1 MEDIIMGIRKFLTS
15 VADVYAYDADDNI
28 VFTSKTLL
36 DSSIEVT
43 LGSAPVRGGRGN
55 QLQYTY
61 YHTGEFNVT
70 LTDTQWNLAL
80 LGSTVGDTQTALYD
94 YYKEET
100 VTMSGSSASVTGTP
114 LAFEGETIYGWATSP
129 SGATQK
135 VTFTGKTFTVSD
147 SVAGDW
153 CVRYYTENATSGNA
167 ITISANMVP
176 KVVKLVMETQLNS
189 ADVTTNKI
197 GMVQIIIPRLQL
209 SGAFSISMTADGIAN
224 TPLTGTALAFSD
236 AASQSCGVSEG
247 YYARI
252 IEVIDNTS
260 WYDNLIGLA
269 IEGGNIT
276 MGNSSTETLSVFAIP
291 SSGTAFK
298 VPNSAVCFTSSS
310 PTVFNVTGSA
320 LNDPA
325 PGIVTSSSATD
336 GTGKLSI
343 YLFASGSVAPT
354 GEATVTVA

>member
-1 MEDIIMGIRKFLTS
+1 MVLP
-15 VADVYAYDADDNI
+15 
-28 VFTSKTLL
+28 
-36 DSSIEVT
+36 
-43 LGSAPVRGGRGN
+43 PVRGGRGN

-80 LGSTVGDTQTALYD
+80 LGSTVGDVQTALYD
-94 YYKEET
+94 YYKEEN
-100 VTMSGSSASVTGTP
+100 VTMSGSSASVNGTP

-129 SGATQK
+129 SGATEK
-135 VTFTGKTFTVSD
+135 VSFDGSGTFTVSG

-236 AASQSCGVSEG
+236 AASQGCGVSEG

-260 WYDNLIGLA
+260 WYDNLIALA
-269 IEGGNIT
+269 AEGGDF
-276 MGNSSTETLSVFAIP
+276 SLAVDATETLTVFGIP
-291 SSGTAFK
+291 SSGVSFK
-298 VPNSAVCFTSSS
+298 IPNDELTFTSGS
-310 PTVFNVTGSA
+310 PAVATAGSATGIITGSA
-320 LNDPA
+320 
-325 PGIVTSSSATD
+325 PGSSIITFVITD
-336 GTGKLSI
+336 MADIAGQ
-343 YLFASGSVAPT
+343 V
-354 GEATVTVA
+354 TVTVA

>member
-1 MEDIIMGIRKFLTS
+1 MAIRKFLTS

-80 LGSTVGDTQTALYD
+80 LGSTVGDVQTALYD

-100 VTMSGSSASVTGTP
+100 VTMSGSTTSGTVTDTP
-114 LAFEGETIYGWATSP
+114 LVFEGTTIYGWATDP
-129 SGATQK
+129 NGATQK
-135 VTFTGKTFTVSD
+135 IELASDKTFTVSG
-147 SVAGDW
+147 SVNGDW
-153 CVRYYTENATSGNA
+153 CIRYYTENATSGNA

-197 GMVQIIIPRLQL
+197 GIVQIIIPRLQL

-236 AASQSCGVSEG
+236 AASQGCGVSEG

-252 IEVIDNTS
+252 IEIIDNTN
-260 WYDNLIGLA
+260 WYDNLIALA
-269 IEGGNIT
+269 ADGGDFAI
-276 MGNSSTETLSVFAIP
+276 SSGDTETLTIFGIP
-291 SSGTAFK
+291 SSGISFK
-298 VPNSAVCFTSSS
+298 VPNDELTFSTSASAVA
-310 PTVFNVTGSA
+310 TVAPLTGVVTAVS
-320 LNDPA
+320 
-325 PGIVTSSSATD
+325 
-336 GTGKLSI
+336 
-343 YLFASGSVAPT
+343 SGSSTIGFSVT
-354 GEATVTVA
+354 DHATILGDVVVTVS

>member
-1 MEDIIMGIRKFLTS
+1 MAIRKFLTS
-15 VADVYAYDADDNI
+15 VADVFAYDADDNI

-100 VTMSGSSASVTGTP
+100 VAMTSNSGTVSETP
-114 LAFEGETIYGWATSP
+114 LVFEGTTIYGWATSP
-129 SGATQK
+129 AGNTEK
-135 VTFTGKTFTVSD
+135 VTLSSSGSFTVSG

-153 CVRYYTENATSGNA
+153 CVRYYTENATAGNA
-167 ITISANMVP
+167 ITISANMIP

-236 AASQSCGVSEG
+236 ATSQGCGVSEG
-247 YYARI
+247 YYAKI
-252 IEVIDNTS
+252 IEIIDNTN
-260 WYDNLIGLA
+260 WYDNIISYAAEGAGDGIGLV
-269 IEGGNIT
+269 IGE
-276 MGNSSTETLSVFAIP
+276 SETLTVYAIP
-291 SSGTAFK
+291 STGTSFR
-298 VPNSAVCFTSSS
+298 VPNEHLLFTSSS
-310 PTVFNVTGSA
+310 PAKASVTGSA
-320 LNDPA
+320 VGA
-325 PGIVTSSSATD
+325 ASYGVITGVAAGSAIITFYRSSASAIK
-336 GTGKLSI
+336 GT
-343 YLFASGSVAPT
+343 VD
-354 GEATVTVA
+354 VTVV

>member
-1 MEDIIMGIRKFLTS
+1 MGIRKFLTS

-80 LGSTVGDTQTALYD
+80 LGSTVGDVQTALYD
-94 YYKEET
+94 YYKEEN

-129 SGATQK
+129 SGVTEK
-135 VTFTGKTFTVSD
+135 VIFDESGTFAVSG

-236 AASQSCGVSEG
+236 AASQGCGVSEG

-260 WYDNLIGLA
+260 WYDNLIALA
-269 IEGGNIT
+269 ADGGDF
-276 MGNSSTETLSVFAIP
+276 SLAVDATETLTVFGIP
-291 SSGTAFK
+291 SSGVSFK
-298 VPNSAVCFTSSS
+298 IPNDELTFTSGT
-310 PTVFNVTGSA
+310 PAVATAGSA
-320 LNDPA
+320 T
-325 PGIVTSSSATD
+325 GII
-336 GTGKLSI
+336 TGKT
-343 YLFASGSVAPT
+343 SGSSIITFIITDMASIA
-354 GEATVTVA
+354 GEVTVTVA

>member
-1 MEDIIMGIRKFLTS
+1 MAIRKFLTS

-100 VTMSGSSASVTGTP
+100 VTMSGSSASVSKTP
-114 LAFEGETIYGWATSP
+114 LVFEGTTIYGWATDP
-129 SGATQK
+129 NGTTQK
-135 VTFTGKTFTVSD
+135 IELNSNKTFTVTNPI
-147 SVAGDW
+147 AGDW
-153 CVRYYTENATSGNA
+153 CVRYYTENATAGNA
-167 ITISANMVP
+167 ITISANMIP

-236 AASQSCGVSEG
+236 ATSQGCGVSEG
-247 YYARI
+247 YYAKI
-252 IEVIDNTS
+252 IEIIDNTN
-260 WYDNLIGLA
+260 WYDNVIALA
-269 IEGGNIT
+269 FEGGDFTLPTTLGTKTVSIWAVP
-276 MGNSSTETLSVFAIP
+276 STGA
-291 SSGTAFK
+291 AFK
-298 VPNSAVCFTSSS
+298 VDNSLLQFTSG
-310 PTVFNVTGSA
+310 TIGKATIGLHTGLVTGVSA
-320 LNDPA
+320 GSSLLSVVITSASAN
-325 PGIVTSSSATD
+325 GIEGA
-336 GTGKLSI
+336 
-343 YLFASGSVAPT
+343 
-354 GEATVTVA
+354 ATVTVP